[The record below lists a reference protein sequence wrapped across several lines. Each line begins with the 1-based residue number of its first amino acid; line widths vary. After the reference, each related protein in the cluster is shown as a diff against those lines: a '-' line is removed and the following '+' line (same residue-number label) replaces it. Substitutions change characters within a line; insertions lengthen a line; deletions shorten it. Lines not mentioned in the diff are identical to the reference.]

1 MDFESFKNN
10 TNSLTI
16 QEGNQNNEN
25 ERNNNQLCLK
35 QKQFQITSLTIQP
48 QFKNTF
54 YLHGDIVVCLK
65 QLSCLNICRKF
76 HHNNIY
82 RHINNI
88 RIWKPQNSSPQD
100 EQLQQIF
107 IEASIE
113 KPQSSFQEYKGL
125 AESLVL
131 HGSTESEYLFGQNLI
146 EWYNQGQK
154 LIQFVKQYFNYL
166 DEQKLFEQYLEQEG
180 MYKNELLQMIFQ
192 ILEQQICKIEF
203 FQYNIIEFNQK
214 TCQYET
220 TRIGISKGLSC
231 LLGADELSSQQ
242 IIIRNGAFEYLDN
255 ATNLKIQRQQLIWYS
270 NQQQNTHS
278 FSNSSIFDCFVEN
291 QAILHT
297 LDDYQLPCRVLF
309 QRVPIKHDLFN
320 KYPLLFKMQQSLYNN
335 LGYLPYPDLVSL
347 EIKIIE
353 VEPSAISSLL
363 QQRSQQINAKGDFDI
378 EYLKD
383 QLEYSVRSM
392 DFIEKFYDSNLL
404 VKKKRFRRKKG
415 HINDWEY
422 LKHKYEEYKQ
432 QQQLQKNNNIFETKK
447 IDANPQL

>member
-1 MDFESFKNN
+1 MESESLKNKQY
-10 TNSLTI
+10 SLSI
-16 QEGNQNNEN
+16 QEAENTDEIESNNSSSS
-25 ERNNNQLCLK
+25 LK
-35 QKQFQITSLTIQP
+35 KKQFQIATITIQP

-54 YLHGDIVVCLK
+54 YLHGDIVLCLK
-65 QLSCLNICRKF
+65 QLSCQNICRKF
-76 HHNNIY
+76 HHHNIY

-88 RIWKPQNSSPQD
+88 RIWRPQSFSAQD
-100 EQLQQIF
+100 EQLQQTF

-113 KPQSSFQEYKGL
+113 KPQSSFQDYKGL
-125 AESLVL
+125 AESLIL
-131 HGSTESEYLFGQNLI
+131 HGHNESEYLFGQNLI
-146 EWYNQGQK
+146 NWCNQGQK
-154 LIQFVKQYFNYL
+154 LIQFVKQYYNFL
-166 DEQKLFEQYLEQEG
+166 KQQKLLEQYLEQEG
-180 MYKNELLQMIFQ
+180 MYKNELLQLIFQ
-192 ILEQQICKIEF
+192 TLEQQIGKLEF

-214 TCQYET
+214 NFQYET

-231 LLGADELSSQQ
+231 LLGADEQSSQQ

-255 ATNLKIQRQQLIWYS
+255 ATNLKIQRQQLMWYS
-270 NQQQNTHS
+270 NQKQDTISLSSENM
-278 FSNSSIFDCFVEN
+278 FEGFIENS
-291 QAILHT
+291 AILHS

-309 QRVPIKHDLFN
+309 QRLPIKHYLLN
-320 KYPLLFKMQQSLYNN
+320 KYPCILQMQQSLFNN

-353 VEPSAISSLL
+353 VEPAAISQLL
-363 QQRSQQINAKGDFDI
+363 QQRSQQISAEGGFDI

-392 DFIEKFYDSNLL
+392 DFIEKYYDSKLL

-432 QQQLQKNNNIFETKK
+432 QQQQQQQSNVFAACK
-447 IDANPQL
+447 IDDNKQL